1 MAEAPDPVPSVTS
14 MSATYTDGPVE
25 PSGHGSNGVEL
36 QIELFGVVQ
45 VAGPIGPNHTE
56 IQGPQNVE
64 DLTVPQ
70 IPEFIQNNAF
80 AQIPSQQSSP
90 LTRSLYAILPVDED

>member
-1 MAEAPDPVPSVTS
+1 MAEAPDPVPPVTS

-25 PSGHGSNGVEL
+25 PAGHGSNGYGLQVEP
-36 QIELFGVVQ
+36 FVVQ
-45 VAGPIGPNHTE
+45 VAGPIVPNHTE

-90 LTRSLYAILPVDED
+90 LTRSLYGILPVDED